1 MKALSM
7 ETSNFQFLIGV
18 NDILYRL
25 ALAAERNYPDD
36 PNTTMVKLRMFGEAS
51 AKHLAKLLC
60 VDIPDN
66 QHELLRE
73 LAKIAWVDE
82 SIISVFHKLRKL
94 GNEAVH
100 KFHDDLG
107 DAENC
112 LRLAYRLAVWYY
124 RLLKKETDF
133 VAPVFVVPASQSDE
147 VLQKEV
153 LSLKEELHKAQGFK
167 TVTTEELTSKENQLV
182 ALQGY
187 ISILESK
194 QEETEEQTK
203 AHIEALEAQLK
214 QKDEELAKKTERQRK
229 EYKKEMTERAAK
241 RSLDL
246 SEKETRFLIDD
257 QLRQAGWEADT
268 QKFTFAKGVRP
279 EPGKNRA
286 IAEWPTVDGG
296 WADYILFVGLQPVAV
311 VEAKK
316 KNSDVSGKLNQAENY
331 SLNFDY
337 NFLKQTLLDEA
348 VDNDVQKLINDHF
361 SDIQPSWVDSSGSR
375 YFRIPFVYSTNGRPY
390 LRQLQ
395 TKSGIWF
402 RDVRK
407 KTNHPKALPVWHQ
420 PDELLSK
427 LKSDPEKAHE
437 WLKTNTLDRL
447 GLRYF
452 QEEAV
457 LAVEKAIE
465 RGQQNMLLAMATG
478 TGKTRTAIAIM
489 YRLIQSGRFNRIL
502 FLVDRTALGEQ
513 AIDSFDDIRINDEPF
528 NSIFD
533 IKELTDKFP
542 DDSTAIHV
550 ATVQSLVKR
559 TLFSDEF
566 MPTERY
572 DAIIV
577 DEAHRG
583 YILDK
588 EQTEGEQVFRNQ
600 KDYISSYRRILD
612 HFDAVKIG
620 LTATP
625 ALHTLD
631 IFGEPVYRYSYR
643 KAVIDGYLTDQE
655 PPIKIVTTLSED
667 GINLKKGE
675 TVQRITKN
683 GELILDDLEDE
694 QNFDV
699 ADFNRKVIAPA
710 FNKAVCEEL
719 VNHIDPASPQK
730 TLVFCVKNSHADMV
744 VEDLREAFKKKYPEL
759 ESDAIL
765 KITGESEDNPKRLQ
779 SLITRFDK
787 ERLPNIVVTVDL
799 LTTGIDVPSICNL
812 VFLRK
817 VKSRILYEQ
826 MKGRAT
832 RLCPEIGKTSF
843 RIFDAVNLYET
854 LEPVDTMKPVVI
866 RPKVSLR
873 ELVNEITDSETY
885 KVQEADG
892 RSFAEHSHEQLIS
905 KIQRIIG
912 LAQFNR
918 IKSTEV
924 DKSIKR
930 FDDVLTGIAGCD
942 FNSFG
947 RVLKEK
953 GPQLAAEIF
962 EKDPGMVERLENLKE
977 LINDLRD
984 EPIFTDIPDQVIDV
998 RREFGLF
1005 DKAEDFL
1012 EAFDSFVKG
1021 NLNKHVALQT
1031 IANRPRDLTRR
1042 ELLDL
1047 VEWFDKEYFDESS
1060 LRVAWK
1066 AKTDQD
1072 IAARLIGH
1080 IRQAAV
1086 GDALKPFDERIDHAL
1101 VKIKNENQW
1110 SPVQQEWLD
1119 RLAKTL
1125 KESVVIDDD
1134 TFKIGNYRRRG
1145 GKRKVDAAFEGKL
1158 TEVLDKFSD
1167 YMWDELA

>member
-1 MKALSM
+1 M
-7 ETSNFQFLIGV
+7 EQSNFQFLKGV

-51 AKHLAKLLC
+51 AKHIAKLLC
-60 VDIPDN
+60 IEIPDKQN
-66 QHELLRE
+66 ELLRE
-73 LAKIAWVDE
+73 LARIPWVDD

-94 GNEAVH
+94 GNIAVH
-100 KFHDDLG
+100 DYHDDLG

-112 LRLAYRLAVWYY
+112 LRLSFRLAIWYY
-124 RLLKKETDF
+124 RLVKRDAEFT
-133 VAPVFVVPASQSDE
+133 APVFIIPKSQQGTELQQEVV
-147 VLQKEV
+147 
-153 LSLKEELHKAQGFK
+153 SLKEELQHALSIK
-167 TVTTEELTSKENQLV
+167 TETKEELASKENQLV

-187 ISILESK
+187 IAILEGK

-203 AHIEALEAQLK
+203 ARIAALEAQLK
-214 QKDEELAKKTERQRK
+214 KRDEELAKKTERQRK
-229 EYKKEMTERAAK
+229 EYKKEITERASK
-241 RSLDL
+241 RSLEL
-246 SEKETRFLIDD
+246 SEKETRYLIDD

-268 QKFTFAKGVRP
+268 QKMTFAKGSRP
-279 EPGKNRA
+279 EVGKNRA
-286 IAEWPTVDGG
+286 IAEWPTADGG
-296 WADYILFVGLQPVAV
+296 WADYVLFVGLKPVGI

-316 KNSDVSGKLNQAENY
+316 KNKDVCGKLHQAEHY
-331 SLNFDY
+331 SIHFDHI
-337 NFLKQTLLDEA
+337 FLKSTLLDEA
-348 VDNDVQKLINDHF
+348 SEEEIKKVITEQFAQENET
-361 SDIQPSWVDSSGSR
+361 WADSSGKR
-375 YFRIPFVYSTNGRPY
+375 FFQIPFIYSTNGRPY
-390 LRQLQ
+390 HRQLL

-407 KTNHPKALPVWHQ
+407 TTNLSKALPVWHQ

-427 LKSDPEKAHE
+427 LKNDPEKAQE
-437 WLKTNTLDRL
+437 WLKSHTMDRL
-447 GLRYF
+447 GLRYY
-452 QEEAV
+452 QEEAI
-457 LAVEKAIE
+457 LAVEEAIE
-465 RGQQNMLLAMATG
+465 KGQQAMLLAMATG
-478 TGKTRTAIAIM
+478 TGKTRTAIAMM

-502 FLVDRTALGEQ
+502 FLVDRTALGNQ
-513 AIDSFDDIRINDEPF
+513 AINSFDDTRINDEPF

-533 IKELTDKFP
+533 IKELTDRFP

-612 HFDAVKIG
+612 HFDAIKIG

-631 IFGEPVYRYSYR
+631 IFGKPVYRYSYR
-643 KAVIDGYLTDQE
+643 KAVIDGYLSDQE
-655 PPIKIVTTLSED
+655 PPFKIVTELSD
-667 GINLKKGE
+667 NGLQFAKGE
-675 TVQRITKN
+675 EVQRITKQ
-683 GELILDDLEDE
+683 GVLIADELEDE
-694 QNFDV
+694 QNFEV
-699 ADFNRKVIAPA
+699 ADFNRKVIAPG

-719 VNHIDPASPQK
+719 VNHIDPTSPQK
-730 TLVFCVKNSHADMV
+730 TLVFCVKNTHADMV
-744 VEDLREAFKKKYPEL
+744 VEELRTAFKQKYPDL
-759 ESDAIL
+759 EQDAIL

-799 LTTGIDVPSICNL
+799 LTTGVDVPSICNL

-832 RLCPEIGKTSF
+832 RLCPAVGKTSF
-843 RIFDAVNLYET
+843 KIFDAVNLYDT

-866 RPKVSLR
+866 RPKVSLKD
-873 ELVNEITDSETY
+873 LVNEITDSETY
-885 KVQEADG
+885 EVKETDG

-905 KIQRIIG
+905 KVQRIIG
-912 LAQFNR
+912 HAQFNR
-918 IKSTEV
+918 DKSAEV
-924 DKSIKR
+924 DKTIKR
-930 FDDVLTGIAGCD
+930 FDDILSEIAGCD
-942 FNSFG
+942 FNSFA

-953 GPQLAAEIF
+953 GPRMAAEIF
-962 EKDPGMVERLENLKE
+962 QKDPGMVDRLENLKE
-977 LINDLRD
+977 LINELRE
-984 EPIFTDIPDQVIDV
+984 EPIFTDIPDKVIDV
-998 RREFGLF
+998 RREYGLF
-1005 DKAEDFL
+1005 DNAEDFL
-1012 EAFDSFVKG
+1012 DAFD
-1021 NLNKHVALQT
+1021 NLVEENKNKHAALKT
-1031 IANRPRDLTRR
+1031 VVNRPRDLTRKG
-1042 ELLDL
+1042 LLDL
-1047 VEWFDKEYFDESS
+1047 VEWFDKQYFDESS
-1060 LRVAWK
+1060 LKAAWK
-1066 AKTDQD
+1066 KKTNQD

-1086 GDALKPFDERIDHAL
+1086 GDALKPFEKRVDHAL
-1101 VKIKNENQW
+1101 AKIKGENNW
-1110 SPVQQEWLD
+1110 NPVQEEWLD

-1134 TFKIGNYRRRG
+1134 TFKIGNYRRKG
-1145 GKRKVDAAFEGKL
+1145 GKRRIDKAFDDKL
-1158 TEVLDKFSD
+1158 SDILDKFSN